1 MFELDPRLKADTHF
15 ILQWPLS
22 QILLMDDR
30 RYPWLI
36 LVPTRLNVSEPFD
49 LTYEEQALLSRET
62 MALGELMK
70 EHFAADK
77 VNIAALGNVV
87 PQLHVH
93 VIARFEDDD
102 TFPSP
107 VWGLG
112 HAERYE
118 LSARESLIDT
128 LHARLRGIEP

>member
-22 QILLMDDR
+22 QVLLMDDR

-128 LHARLRGIEP
+128 LHARLRDIEP

>member
-22 QILLMDDR
+22 QVLLMDDR

-118 LSARESLIDT
+118 LSARESLVDT
-128 LHARLRGIEP
+128 LHARLRDIEP

>member
-22 QILLMDDR
+22 QVLLMDDR

-36 LVPTRLNVSEPFD
+36 LVPTRVNVSEPFD

-62 MALGELMK
+62 MALGVLMK

-128 LHARLRGIEP
+128 LHARLRDIEP

>member
-22 QILLMDDR
+22 QVLLMDDK

-36 LVPTRLNVSEPFD
+36 LVPTRFDVSEPFD
-49 LTYEEQALLSRET
+49 LLYEEQGLLWREA
-62 MALGELMK
+62 MALGNFMK
-70 EHFAADK
+70 DAFAADK
-77 VNIAALGNVV
+77 INIGALGNVV

-93 VIARFEDDD
+93 VIARFEDDN

-107 VWGLG
+107 VWGVG
-112 HAERYE
+112 CSERYE
-118 LSARESLIDT
+118 ADERDALIDR
-128 LHARLRGIEP
+128 LHVRLKGIEP

>member
-36 LVPTRLNVSEPFD
+36 LVPTRVNVSEPFD

-128 LHARLRGIEP
+128 LHARLRDIEP

>member
-22 QILLMDDR
+22 QVLLMDDR

-112 HAERYE
+112 QAERYE
-118 LSARESLIDT
+118 LSARASLIET
-128 LHARLRGIEP
+128 LQARLRGIEP

>member
-22 QILLMDDR
+22 QVLLMDDR

-49 LTYEEQALLSRET
+49 LTYEEQALLSREM

-128 LHARLRGIEP
+128 LHARLRDIEP

>member
-22 QILLMDDR
+22 QVLLMDDR

-36 LVPTRLNVSEPFD
+36 LVPARFNISEPFD
-49 LTYEEQALLSRET
+49 LAAEEQALLSRET
-62 MALGELMK
+62 MVLGEFMK
-70 EHFAADK
+70 ENFAADK

-112 HAERYE
+112 QAERYE
-118 LSARESLIDT
+118 LSARASLVET
-128 LHARLRGIEP
+128 LQARLKGIDP

>member
-22 QILLMDDR
+22 QVLLMDDR

-36 LVPTRLNVSEPFD
+36 LVPARFDISEPFD
-49 LTYEEQALLSRET
+49 LAAEEQALLSRET
-62 MALGELMK
+62 MVLGELMK

-118 LSARESLIDT
+118 LGARESLIET
-128 LHARLRGIEP
+128 LQARLKGIDP

>member
-22 QILLMDDR
+22 QVLLMDDR

-62 MALGELMK
+62 TGAIHGSFLCQRASMFRSLLISPMK
-70 EHFAADK
+70 SKHSYRAK
-77 VNIAALGNVV
+77 
-87 PQLHVH
+87 
-93 VIARFEDDD
+93 
-102 TFPSP
+102 
-107 VWGLG
+107 
-112 HAERYE
+112 
-118 LSARESLIDT
+118 
-128 LHARLRGIEP
+128 

>member
-118 LSARESLIDT
+118 LSARKSLIDT

>member
-1 MFELDPRLKADTHF
+1 MFELDPRLQADTHF

-22 QILLMDDR
+22 QVLLMDDR

-128 LHARLRGIEP
+128 LHARLRDIEP

>member
-36 LVPTRLNVSEPFD
+36 LVPTRFNVSEPFD

-128 LHARLRGIEP
+128 LHARLRDIEP

>member
-1 MFELDPRLKADTHF
+1 
-15 ILQWPLS
+15 
-22 QILLMDDR
+22 
-30 RYPWLI
+30 
-36 LVPTRLNVSEPFD
+36 
-49 LTYEEQALLSRET
+49 
-62 MALGELMK
+62 MK

-112 HAERYE
+112 QAERYE
-118 LSARESLIDT
+118 LSARASLVDT
-128 LHARLRGIEP
+128 LQTRLKGIDP

>member
-22 QILLMDDR
+22 QVLLMDDR

-36 LVPTRLNVSEPFD
+36 LVPTRVNVSEPFD

-93 VIARFEDDD
+93 VIARCEDDD

-118 LSARESLIDT
+118 LSARKSLIDT

>member
-22 QILLMDDR
+22 QVLLMDDR

-36 LVPTRLNVSEPFD
+36 LVPTRFNVSEPFD

-128 LHARLRGIEP
+128 LHARLRDIEP

>member
-128 LHARLRGIEP
+128 LHARLRDIEP